1 MIKKH
6 QSPSFIAKYIFIVCI
21 LYSIDSQAQVEFGL
35 KKLNVWTE
43 LAFASPKQEM
53 KNSYSYGEPM
63 KLYLGADLPFA
74 FLQYSKKRNTGLS
87 VGAFL
92 DHEKANFTDDS
103 YATDGLNAKMTSVGV
118 RVRPFGN
125 MAIYQPKGSVTR
137 GQLTTITTHKVTGTD
152 EFGNR
157 KYSEYTT
164 TESTPLWSDEGAKL
178 LVTMFLSGLYFDY
191 GVSHLAL
198 IEPPTP
204 DVKRTAVVYS
214 YGCAPSLA
222 VGRKLTFF
230 MDFSIRKY
238 QWTNKMNTTSGIK
251 SFHTGFGLGFNL

>member
-1 MIKKH
+1 MIKKLH
-6 QSPSFIAKYIFIVCI
+6 SRASVLKYMLMVCI
-21 LYSIDSQAQVEFGL
+21 LYSVNSQAQVGFGF

-43 LAFASPKQEM
+43 FAFATPKQEM
-53 KNSYSYGEPM
+53 KNFYSFGDPM
-63 KLYLGADLPFA
+63 KIYYGADLPFA

-87 VGAFL
+87 IGAFL
-92 DHEKANFTDDS
+92 DHEKANFTDES
-103 YATDGLNAKMTSVGV
+103 YVTDGLDAKMTSVGV

-125 MAIYQPKGSVTR
+125 MAIYQPKGSVTN
-137 GQLTTITTHKVTGTD
+137 GQLTTITTHKVKGTD
-152 EFGNR
+152 EFGNATYR
-157 KYSEYTT
+157 EYIT
-164 TESTPLWSDEGAKL
+164 TESTPLWSEEGAKL

-214 YGCAPSLA
+214 YGCAPSLV
-222 VGRKLTFF
+222 VGRKVTFF
-230 MDFSIRKY
+230 IDLSIRKY
-238 QWTNKMNTTSGIK
+238 QWTNKMNTTSAIK

>member
-1 MIKKH
+1 MIQKH
-6 QSPSFIAKYIFIVCI
+6 LQHSSIAKYIFIVCI
-21 LYSIDSQAQVEFGL
+21 LYAVNSQAQVEFGL
-35 KKLNVWTE
+35 KKLNIWTE
-43 LAFASPKQEM
+43 FAFASPKQEM
-53 KNSYSYGEPM
+53 KNFYSYGDPM

-74 FLQYSKKRNTGLS
+74 FLKYSKKGNTGLS
-87 VGAFL
+87 IGAFL

-103 YATDGLNAKMTSVGV
+103 YATDGLDAKMNSIGV

-125 MAIYQPKGSVTR
+125 MAIYQPKGSVTN
-137 GQLTTITTHKVTGTD
+137 GQMTTITTHKVTGTD
-152 EFGNR
+152 EFGNATYR
-157 KYSEYTT
+157 EYTT
-164 TESTPLWSDEGAKL
+164 TESTPLWSEEGAKL

-204 DVKRTAVVYS
+204 NVKRTALVYS

-222 VGRKLTFF
+222 VGRKVTFF
-230 MDFSIRKY
+230 MDLSIRKY
-238 QWTNKMNTTSGIK
+238 QWTNKMNTTSEIK